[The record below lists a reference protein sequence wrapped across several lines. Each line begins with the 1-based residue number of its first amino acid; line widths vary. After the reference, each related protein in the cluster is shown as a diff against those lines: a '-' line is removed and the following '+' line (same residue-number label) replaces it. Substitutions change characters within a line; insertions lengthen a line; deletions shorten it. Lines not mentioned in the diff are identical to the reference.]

1 MPSVERPSHC
11 VSGVCLYLF
20 KFARPSAAHA
30 LRIRMSVRNRLGKPV
45 LRLDVAHLNVCQPA
59 TSTQMIS
66 RTKPSTPS
74 SLTASLSDCSVIAT
88 ASPRA
93 DLAARHDHVDSDESA
108 RSSKTAAR
116 HAPAASPAIA
126 KTAEGG
132 TPDVDPIFLAQEVC
146 QMLKIGKTT
155 LYKLNKSK
163 QLQSF
168 RVTARIRAWRL
179 SAIQAYLAS
188 KEVE

>member
-1 MPSVERPSHC
+1 
-11 VSGVCLYLF
+11 
-20 KFARPSAAHA
+20 
-30 LRIRMSVRNRLGKPV
+30 MSVRNRLGKTV

-66 RTKPSTPS
+66 RTKPPTPS
-74 SLTASLSDCSVIAT
+74 SLSATLSDCSVVAT

-93 DLAARHDHVDSDESA
+93 NLAAHLDHADS
-108 RSSKTAAR
+108 
-116 HAPAASPAIA
+116 PQPAIA
-126 KTAEGG
+126 KTAESS

-188 KEVE
+188 KEAE